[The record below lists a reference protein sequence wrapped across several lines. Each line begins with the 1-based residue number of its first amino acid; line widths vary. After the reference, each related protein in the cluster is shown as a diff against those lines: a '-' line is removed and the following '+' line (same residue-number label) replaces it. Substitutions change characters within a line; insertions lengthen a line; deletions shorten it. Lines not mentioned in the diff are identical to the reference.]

1 MSQVP
6 VWVYIVFLFLVYM
19 GIKRCYTRVTSIKR
33 LVIIPIIFLFLCF
46 KNTTQLFNDNPIG
59 YVLLITGL
67 LLGALIGFYLI
78 RKCVVK
84 ADRKNYLIQ
93 IPGDVFLLIMILVI
107 FFIEF
112 FIHYAID
119 AQWNIASLSL
129 FKELV
134 AIISGI
140 VVGISLGRNA
150 TYFTKYLRA
159 ESVDL
164 RG

>member
-6 VWVYIVFLFLVYM
+6 IWVYILFLFLVYM

-33 LVIIPIIFLFLCF
+33 LIIVPVIFLFFCF
-46 KNTTQLFNDNPIG
+46 KNTAQLFNDNLMG

-78 RKCVVK
+78 RNNVIK

-93 IPGDVFLLIMILVI
+93 IPGDVSLLIMILII

-112 FIHYAID
+112 FIHYAMD
-119 AQWNIASLSL
+119 AQWHIASLSL

-140 VVGISLGRNA
+140 VVGVSLGRNA

-164 RG
+164 KR